1 MLFSRHQILIVGRV
15 YIYIYIFNTP
25 LNCHVWCPLQIQ
37 LSQLNV
43 CPSVG
48 PPANPLCIS
57 NDTSNISFEDR
68 VCSCQ
73 PQCQAPPTLAP
84 PTSVSPVVIGAVAG
98 GGGALL
104 VAIII
109 TAVFCC
115 WCYKRRK
122 SNQMAVDQ
130 KTSVV
135 EPLNS
140 GSPNSTSTKSTK
152 TSQKS
157 MKASYNATSQEVDGP
172 SSVVSTSGSKASDG

>member
-15 YIYIYIFNTP
+15 YIYIFNTP

-84 PTSVSPVVIGAVAG
+84 PTSVSPVVIGVVAG

-109 TAVFCC
+109 TAVCC

-122 SNQMAVDQ
+122 SKMAVDQ

-157 MKASYNATSQEVDGP
+157 SQEVDGP
-172 SSVVSTSGSKASDG
+172 SSVVSISGSKASDG